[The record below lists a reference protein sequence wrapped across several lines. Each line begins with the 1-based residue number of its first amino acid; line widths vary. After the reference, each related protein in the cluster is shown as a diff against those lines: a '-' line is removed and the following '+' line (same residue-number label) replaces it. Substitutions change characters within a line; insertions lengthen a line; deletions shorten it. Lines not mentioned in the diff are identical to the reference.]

1 MCVIVGPG
9 LKRVKT
15 AQIARDDEWLFPDTE
30 MSVFNIYR
38 STSLREHTDCE
49 HDRVSQ
55 LDVVY
60 VDSWNETDESWDDVG
75 IVHIYRFGDGLESV
89 QQRFRMLE

>member
-1 MCVIVGPG
+1 M
-9 LKRVKT
+9 R
-15 AQIARDDEWLFPDTE
+15 A
-30 MSVFNIYR
+30 
-38 STSLREHTDCE
+38 HTDCE